1 MCEWMRQRI
10 INKLYPILTNWIF
23 WLVLISFIAIFIRS
37 LPAYYNPA
45 WGADFG
51 IYYGLT
57 NYFIESKELFYSY
70 DGWGNSY
77 QYFPVLYA
85 ISGISHWITGIDLI
99 EIMPKIAP
107 IFGGLT
113 ITIFYFIVHG
123 IFKDKRISLI
133 SAALLSVSTFHVYQT
148 SHASPLTFGHFFMM
162 LSLLFFIRS
171 MRKKQY
177 ILPLLLSTS
186 LLILSHHFTT
196 YFYIISIS
204 FILFSILSENLK
216 DKKDLYVLIYV
227 VFTSLISFS
236 YWAIIAK
243 PVFYNFM
250 ENKMFIS
257 PYLIIILFYGLLFS
271 GFFLVKLIKI
281 YNIKFPKINYFEE
294 ISYFKKF
301 LLFLSILLIISL
313 YGIIEKI
320 PGVYVKI
327 TPLAFLYSIP
337 MIFLICLSL
346 TGFSDLKK
354 IDGGNIFKA
363 WFYAIFI
370 SLIYSLISSNLYPDR
385 HLEYL
390 IIPLC
395 VPAAILINNI
405 LFTNIKQIN
414 IKPNL
419 SPLIKSLSKTSH
431 VKKIIFILISIMCIS
446 NMIAA
451 YPTIDSLKHIDE
463 RVTTPCVNV
472 FDWMGGNI
480 SYNSVVASDHR
491 LEMLLWAN
499 GYNITY
505 GKTNTTWSSNYTI
518 NCIMELRHL
527 NVSYIL
533 IDDIMKNSVINVD
546 VGNYY
551 YMTNNSYK
559 KFLKMPFE
567 LIYRNASI
575 NNNLELHWIELY
587 KIDYNYFDIF
597 NIL

>member
-1 MCEWMRQRI
+1 M
-10 INKLYPILTNWIF
+10 
-23 WLVLISFIAIFIRS
+23 
-37 LPAYYNPA
+37 
-45 WGADFG
+45 
-51 IYYGLT
+51 
-57 NYFIESKELFYSY
+57 
-70 DGWGNSY
+70 
-77 QYFPVLYA
+77 
-85 ISGISHWITGIDLI
+85 
-99 EIMPKIAP
+99 
-107 IFGGLT
+107 
-113 ITIFYFIVHG
+113 
-123 IFKDKRISLI
+123 
-133 SAALLSVSTFHVYQT
+133 
-148 SHASPLTFGHFFMM
+148 
-162 LSLLFFIRS
+162 
-171 MRKKQY
+171 
-177 ILPLLLSTS
+177 
-186 LLILSHHFTT
+186 ILSHHFTT

-216 DKKDLYVLIYV
+216 DKKDLFLLIYV
-227 VFTSLISFS
+227 VFTSLVSFS

-257 PYLIIILFYGLLFS
+257 PYLIITIFYTLLFS
-271 GFFLVKLIKI
+271 GFFLTKLIKRN
-281 YNIKFPKINYFEE
+281 NIKFSKINYFGES
-294 ISYFKKF
+294 SYFKKF

-313 YGIIEKI
+313 YGIIAKI

-346 TGFSDLKK
+346 TGFSELKK
-354 IDGGNIFKA
+354 TDGGKIFKA
-363 WFYAIFI
+363 WFYAISL

-405 LFTNIKQIN
+405 LFANIKQIN

-419 SPLIKSLSKTSH
+419 FPFIKSLSKTSH
-431 VKKIIFILISIMCIS
+431 VKKLIFVLISIMCVT

-463 RVTTPCVNV
+463 RVTTPCVNI
-472 FDWMGGNI
+472 FDWMSGNI
-480 SYNSVVASDHR
+480 SNNSVVASDHR

-499 GYNITY
+499 GYDITY
-505 GKTNTTWSSNYTI
+505 GKTNNTWSSNYTI
-518 NCIMELRHL
+518 NCIMELKQL

-533 IDDIMKNSVINVD
+533 IDDIMRNSVVNVG

-551 YMTNNSYK
+551 YLTNNSYE
-559 KFLKMPFE
+559 KFSKMPFE

-575 NNNLELHWIELY
+575 NINNIELHWIELY
-587 KIDYNYFDIF
+587 KIDYNYFDVF